1 MQVLKETDLERSVS
15 PPEGWYRFR
24 QIIYFELIVTF
35 SRIELI
41 LLLHQIIEKL
51 DLK

>member
-15 PPEGWYRFR
+15 PGEGWFR
-24 QIIYFELIVTF
+24 QIIYFELIVMF

-41 LLLHQIIEKL
+41 SLLHQIIEKS